1 MPHQNLKWKDHEM
14 TMYERYKMI
23 GVKFKMKIGAVCFAI
38 PKSLV
43 SSHLEKKSLTIAL
56 WLS

>member
-1 MPHQNLKWKDHEM
+1 M

-23 GVKFKMKIGAVCFAI
+23 GVKFKMKIGAVCFGI

-56 WLS
+56 WLSKINMPGK